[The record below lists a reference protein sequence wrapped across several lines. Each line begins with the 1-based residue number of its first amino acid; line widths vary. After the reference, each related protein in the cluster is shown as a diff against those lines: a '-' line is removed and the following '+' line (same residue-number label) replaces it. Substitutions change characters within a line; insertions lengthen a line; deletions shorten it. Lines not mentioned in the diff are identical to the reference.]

1 LSADGDPA
9 TLGEIYA
16 YGFRNAHRLSWDP
29 ADGTMFAFDIGMS
42 NLEEDHDEGV
52 AISGGF
58 AYNGAIPALR
68 GKVVF
73 GDVNRGRI
81 FAADTAAMKA
91 ADDGI
96 PGTVAPIEGRA
107 A

>member
-58 AYNGAIPALR
+58 AYNGAIPHC
-68 GKVVF
+68 
-73 GDVNRGRI
+73 
-81 FAADTAAMKA
+81 AAKSSSATSTA
-91 ADDGI
+91 
-96 PGTVAPIEGRA
+96 VASSRPIRRR
-107 A
+107 